1 MNGFTSFSVKP
12 LRIATYFGVACA
24 GAGFCYLLAIIVRY
38 VLLRSAPMGWSSIVA
53 LMLIIGGVILLV
65 LGMIGEYIGRIYMCI
80 NATPQFLVKEV
91 ITYKT
96 EEKGMCV

>member
-1 MNGFTSFSVKP
+1 
-12 LRIATYFGVACA
+12 
-24 GAGFCYLLAIIVRY
+24 
-38 VLLRSAPMGWSSIVA
+38 
-53 LMLIIGGVILLV
+53 MLIMGGVILLV
-65 LGMIGEYIGRIYMCI
+65 LGMIGEYIGRIYMCV